1 VSNIFLFMNSASRQ
15 TLESE
20 RQDLRAFLS
29 IYADINCIISGKT
42 NARHRRGSW

>member
-20 RQDLRAFLS
+20 RQDLRVFLS
-29 IYADINCIISGKT
+29 NTHI
-42 NARHRRGSW
+42 RGHKLHHQRENKCAT